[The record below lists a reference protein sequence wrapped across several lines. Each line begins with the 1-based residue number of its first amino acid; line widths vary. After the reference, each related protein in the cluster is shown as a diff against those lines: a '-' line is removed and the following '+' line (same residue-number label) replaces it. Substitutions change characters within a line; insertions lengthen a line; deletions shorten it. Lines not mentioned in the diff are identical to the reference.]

1 MVRTSAI
8 EALSYIQQ
16 PAYKQDLTTLFTIAK
31 NDQDKNVQEAATAA
45 LAKLEQVPAEQTTA
59 KEVKMEP
66 NTQPAN
72 ADGHVAKEI
81 KMEPQK
87 QPAQAA

>member
-1 MVRTSAI
+1 
-8 EALSYIQQ
+8 
-16 PAYKQDLTTLFTIAK
+16 
-31 NDQDKNVQEAATAA
+31 
-45 LAKLEQVPAEQTTA
+45 
-59 KEVKMEP
+59 MEP